1 MGMAIMK
8 WRLLILWL
16 SCTAVT
22 AAWGQS
28 APDTL
33 RSADRRRAQ
42 RMIDTDGDGIPDR
55 PVGDQRRLR
64 NRMDTFIDANG
75 DGICDGREGGLGFR
89 RSQVQSGTP
98 KSEAQGRKG
107 QRGK

>member
-1 MGMAIMK
+1 MK
-8 WRLLILWL
+8 WRLLILGL

-22 AAWGQS
+22 VAWGQS

-33 RSADRRRAQ
+33 RSANRQRVQ

-55 PVGDQRRLR
+55 PAGEQRRLR
-64 NRMDTFIDANG
+64 NRTDTFIDANG

-89 RSQVQSGTP
+89 RGQVQGGTS
-98 KSEAQGRKG
+98 KSEPSGRKG
-107 QRGK
+107 QRGR